1 MDALK
6 ASVADIPRVIVE
18 PITRFFFKKYPYR
31 VTYAAEAYS
40 EKFDEPEGNPK
51 LRWRTSGRRI
61 LQGLDLKGDAT
72 DRNTEGF
79 CALFFQFEEDAV
91 AAVQIIGKYVS
102 SVAGPRNQAERDVL
116 AIDSKTRVQTVIR
129 PTLFWAKYRYCI
141 TLRANV
147 DDKNQGKSQLEE
159 IANWLSDFSAMNP
172 DEDRLM
178 ISYSTPR
185 RVYFSD
191 ENDLLYFKLV
201 FHSSILSIQKTLL
214 SKEISD
220 EQFASQDAR

>member
-6 ASVADIPRVIVE
+6 ASVAEIPRVLIE

-40 EKFDEPEGNPK
+40 NMHDEPEGSSK
-51 LRWRTSGRRI
+51 LHWRTSGRRI
-61 LQGLDLKGDAT
+61 LQGLPLKGDAT
-72 DRNTEGF
+72 DRNKEGF

-102 SVAGPRNQAERDVL
+102 SVAGPRNQAERDIL

-129 PTLFWAKYRYCI
+129 ETLFWAKYRYCV
-141 TLRANV
+141 TLREG
-147 DDKNQGKSQLEE
+147 DDKIQLEE

-172 DEDRLM
+172 DDDRLM

-185 RVYFSD
+185 RVYFAD

-201 FHSSILSIQKTLL
+201 FHTSISSIQKTLL

-220 EQFASQDAR
+220 EQFAPQDAR